1 MDLEN
6 CREEEQETR
15 QKTPFPGGN
24 NGLLLEPRESGPPEE
39 KGRYA
44 CPTVQAV
51 GPNVQNWAPP
61 ALSREECSLL
71 MQIIFAFETI
81 IPVIHYILLEHI
93 LMTLKS
99 VSLCN

>member
-6 CREEEQETR
+6 CHEEEQETR
-15 QKTPFPGGN
+15 QKKPFQGGN
-24 NGLLLEPRESGPPEE
+24 NGLLPETRESGPLEE

-44 CPTVQAV
+44 PTVQAV
-51 GPNVQNWAPP
+51 GLNAQNR
-61 ALSREECSLL
+61 ALPVLSQEECSLL
-71 MQIIFAFETI
+71 MQIIFAFEMI